1 MSCTSSKGGVGAMIG
16 VAAALAFSAGT
27 MVGASERQPEMEEMD
42 PMAMM
47 AAMQE
52 ANTLTEHHERFES
65 MVGVWD
71 GVISADLPGGG
82 MWESKGVMT
91 NELVMGGRF
100 VQGTWKGDM
109 MGQPFTG
116 VSLMGYSKLAGEY
129 QSVWYDSTANQ
140 VNYYT
145 GSANA
150 DGTTTMMGEETD
162 PMTGTTLATKDILS
176 MQDENHMT
184 MVRTYVTPTGEEPG
198 FKIEYTRRK

>member
-1 MSCTSSKGGVGAMIG
+1 MSCTSSKSSVGVIIG
-16 VAAALAFSAGT
+16 VAAAVAFGAGA
-27 MVGASERQPEMEEMD
+27 MVGAGERQPEMEDMD

-82 MWESKGVMT
+82 MWQSKGVMT
-91 NELVMGGRF
+91 NELVMDGRF
-100 VQGTWKGDM
+100 LQGTWDGEM
-109 MGQPFTG
+109 MGVPFTG
-116 VSLMGYSKLAGEY
+116 ISLMGYSKLAGEF

-145 GSANA
+145 GSADA
-150 DGTTTMMGEETD
+150 DGTTTMMGKETD
-162 PMTGTTLATKDILS
+162 PMTGQTLVTKD
-176 MQDENHMT
+176 
-184 MVRTYVTPTGEEPG
+184 V
-198 FKIEYTRRK
+198 